1 MLREYF
7 IKSISSQVI
16 IQIAGN
22 LIESLDVAATGDRLL
37 IFPSWGNIE
46 QKIQGLKIKLFLENE

>member
-37 IFPSWGNIE
+37 IFPS
-46 QKIQGLKIKLFLENE
+46 